1 MVKMGS
7 ISKLVPKFKLKEAES
22 IAPGV
27 KIRNFLT
34 HFVTISSKLLKFGRN
49 GRPEIGLID

>member
-1 MVKMGS
+1 MGS